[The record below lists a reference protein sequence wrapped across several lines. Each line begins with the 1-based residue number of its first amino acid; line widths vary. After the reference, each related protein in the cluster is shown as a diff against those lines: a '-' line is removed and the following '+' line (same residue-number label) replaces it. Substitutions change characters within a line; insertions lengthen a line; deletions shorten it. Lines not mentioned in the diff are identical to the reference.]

1 VSNAILRIF
10 PYSHIPKSTQAVRVI
25 FLSLLFKLHASA
37 FNRFNDAIEEPDPDS
52 FFEDIL
58 TKMKSAGKTVKL
70 KDNKGTLRKSA
81 SASLVP
87 PADILGANIT
97 ELLGLLYEN
106 VVTFSKDLKTFS
118 DHMKVTND
126 EMDEVYEAVSLSSIS
141 IKRWAKTEVDHH
153 SDAVMT
159 QVYEHDFMREMD
171 DHVKD
176 LCNALNKFRIDGLP
190 EIEEAFKDQEKR
202 TQIESLA
209 LLTGATFF
217 ASIIAS
223 TLSLSLTQ
231 KSPLYDIVNFLWFTS
246 LVFSIGSVM
255 NSLVAF
261 TWQHSI
267 FRKRAKDEQLPMLIA
282 FWSRESPLAFLS
294 YQL

>member
-1 VSNAILRIF
+1 MI
-10 PYSHIPKSTQAVRVI
+10 
-25 FLSLLFKLHASA
+25 
-37 FNRFNDAIEEPDPDS
+37 
-52 FFEDIL
+52 
-58 TKMKSAGKTVKL
+58 
-70 KDNKGTLRKSA
+70 
-81 SASLVP
+81 
-87 PADILGANIT
+87 
-97 ELLGLLYEN
+97 
-106 VVTFSKDLKTFS
+106 
-118 DHMKVTND
+118 
-126 EMDEVYEAVSLSSIS
+126 
-141 IKRWAKTEVDHH
+141 
-153 SDAVMT
+153 
-159 QVYEHDFMREMD
+159 
-171 DHVKD
+171 
-176 LCNALNKFRIDGLP
+176 GLP

-267 FRKRAKDEQLPMLIA
+267 LYVLPVYLNVSSTLNIGIYSRKRAKDEQLPMLIA